1 VSVGKP
7 AGREPGPQ
15 VAEGEIAED
24 EAAEDGGGSPLP
36 ELADALMAPLLDAGG
51 EVLRRLPPADLPP
64 AARRL
69 RSFDRRGLVTPAARH
84 QLRRLL
90 EDDEELLAAAA
101 AVLLGRPEAARL
113 VEAWQEACATGGGA
127 LLALVTEISGDG
139 RLPLLASVLAAGLPT
154 SFEFGLGLVVAMA
167 ATADRE
173 ATAAQAVRAA
183 GTAQAAAEE
192 ARRRADVA
200 RSAAEAAAARLE
212 TALREERQ
220 ARRDVEQQVA
230 NAAAGADARR
240 ADLEAALSSA
250 EQRAASAEQRTAS
263 AEQRAA
269 AAEQRAAEA
278 RKQLAS
284 AEQGAAAAERRAL
297 SAEQDAAE
305 AERRALPAEP
315 APAAG
320 DGLDQG
326 ALDDVARAAEDL
338 AVALRRLASG
348 PVPGPERPSR
358 PSPAPGSSP
367 AGTRPA
373 GAPTGRPAPRPPLS
387 AGGPDAGRSARRAA
401 AGPRRAAVRIPPG
414 MQQDDPAA
422 VAAMVRTPGLAVI
435 VDGYNVSMLAWPD
448 TTAADQRDRLCDAL
462 AEFQLRVRCEVTVV
476 FDGADVAGVRPLRRR
491 GIRIVF
497 SAPGQEAD
505 EVVVDEVVFRPADV
519 PVIVVSSDR
528 EVGAAAQA
536 EGATVLPASTFLQLI
551 RR

>member
-1 VSVGKP
+1 VSVGD
-7 AGREPGPQ
+7 PGDQ
-15 VAEGEIAED
+15 TAEDGGAED
-24 EAAEDGGGSPLP
+24 EAAEDGGGPPLP

-101 AVLLGRPEAARL
+101 TALLGRPEAARL
-113 VEAWQEACATGGGA
+113 LEAWQAACATGGGA
-127 LLALVTEISGDG
+127 PLALVSETSEDG
-139 RLPLLASVLAAGLPT
+139 RLPLLASTLAAGLPPG
-154 SFEFGLGLVVAMA
+154 FEFGLGLVVAMA

-173 ATAAQAVRAA
+173 ATAAAAVRTA
-183 GTAQAAAEE
+183 GTAQGAAEE
-192 ARRRADVA
+192 ARRRADAA
-200 RSAAEAAAARLE
+200 RSAAEATAARLE

-220 ARRDVEQQVA
+220 TRRDKEHRATEVV
-230 NAAAGADARR
+230 AGADARR
-240 ADLEAALSSA
+240 ADLEAALAAA
-250 EQRAASAEQRTAS
+250 EQRAASAEQRTAAAEQRTAA

-269 AAEQRAAEA
+269 AAEQQAVEA
-278 RKQLAS
+278 RGRL
-284 AEQGAAAAERRAL
+284 AAAERSAAEAERRAV

-305 AERRALPAEP
+305 AERRATRPAEP
-315 APAAG
+315 TPAVEER
-320 DGLDQG
+320 LDRG

-348 PVPGPERPSR
+348 EPPVPARPSR
-358 PSPAPGSSP
+358 PPPAPAGSP
-367 AGTRPA
+367 TGTRQ
-373 GAPTGRPAPRPPLS
+373 
-387 AGGPDAGRSARRAA
+387 ARRTAA
-401 AGPRRAAVRIPPG
+401 VRRAAVRIPPG
-414 MQQDDPAA
+414 MQEDDPAA

-476 FDGADVAGVRPLRRR
+476 FDGAEVAGVRPMRRR
-491 GIRIVF
+491 GIRVVF

-528 EVGAAAQA
+528 EVGTAARA
-536 EGATVLPASTFLQLI
+536 EGATVLPASTFLHLL